1 MQQLITIQLQLLQ
14 LLGMGILGE
23 QIKLKDVFAFV
34 S

>member
-14 LLGMGILGE
+14 LLGMGISGE

-34 S
+34 